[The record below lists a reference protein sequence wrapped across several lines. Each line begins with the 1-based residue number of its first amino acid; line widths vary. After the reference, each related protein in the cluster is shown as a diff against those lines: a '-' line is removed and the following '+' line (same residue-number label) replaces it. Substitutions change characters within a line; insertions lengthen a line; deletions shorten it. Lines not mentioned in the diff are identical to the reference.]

1 MTDWRPRWYYIM
13 KNKTSDK
20 MYIGQTVMTEM
31 NLYCGSGRYWIAHC
45 AKHVGHHRDNVE
57 VIFQQWF
64 DSETEAKKW
73 LNSLPFQ
80 YWKSNKYANQAIET
94 TKDSPLCGLPL
105 ETRQRN
111 GRLNSIKL
119 KGRPKSAKH
128 AANIS
133 KGKKGIPQTPE
144 HIAALSA
151 VRKGRKLSPEHIKA
165 RSFGIKASRLNK
177 LIDSIWKETTCNMT

>member
-45 AKHVGHHRDNVE
+45 AKHGGHHRDNVE

-119 KGRPKSAKH
+119 KG
-128 AANIS
+128 
-133 KGKKGIPQTPE
+133 KKGIPQTPE